1 MAEANLN
8 SNILKRSLRLIQ
20 HPKVRRTL
28 QKEKLYIYKNKKT
41 TTMKFKITSILFAC
55 AFLMLASCGDSSDSD
70 KKDDSTEQ
78 ADAEKK
84 DRIDKLM
91 SEYTNAAAELMT
103 MLEEEAENEAAVEL
117 LYDQY
122 METED
127 EALSNEID
135 MQIED
140 MEAVGD
146 EISDK
151 VLDLMDPVF
160 ELAIDI
166 EMIYDDLTPE
176 QKATFDSTEEKVDEI
191 LDL

>member
-1 MAEANLN
+1 
-8 SNILKRSLRLIQ
+8 
-20 HPKVRRTL
+20 
-28 QKEKLYIYKNKKT
+28 
-41 TTMKFKITSILFAC
+41 MKFKITPILFAC

-78 ADAEKK
+78 ADTEKK

-91 SEYTNAAAELMT
+91 SEYTSATNELMT
-103 MLEEEAENEAAVEL
+103 MLEEEAANEAAVEL

-127 EALSNEID
+127 EALGDEID

-160 ELAIDI
+160 EFAIEI
-166 EMIYDDLTPE
+166 EMMYDDLTPE
-176 QKATFDSTEEKVDEI
+176 QQATFDSTEEKVDGI

>member
-1 MAEANLN
+1 
-8 SNILKRSLRLIQ
+8 
-20 HPKVRRTL
+20 
-28 QKEKLYIYKNKKT
+28 
-41 TTMKFKITSILFAC
+41 
-55 AFLMLASCGDSSDSD
+55 MLASCGDSSDSD

-78 ADAEKK
+78 ADTEKK
-84 DRIDKLM
+84 NRIDKLM
-91 SEYTNAAAELMT
+91 SEYSSAAAELMT
-103 MLEEEAENEAAVEL
+103 MLEEESENEAAVEV

-127 EALSNEID
+127 EALSDEID

-140 MEAVGD
+140 LEAVGD

-160 ELAIDI
+160 EFAIEI
-166 EMIYDDLTPE
+166 EMMYDDLTPE
-176 QKATFDSTEEKVDEI
+176 QQATFDSTEEKVDGI